1 MNKLLLCLSLGTA
14 TATAFAQA
22 PAQPTPRRGGGRG
35 QIRTEVESLG
45 PTPRTALLVGEKN
58 AGSLAIIDP
67 VKLEVVARIP
77 VEAQPHEVAT
87 DGRFAYISNAGA
99 NTAITVV
106 DVAGQKRAP
115 SIDTGLFGSFHGLNV
130 VNGKLYVSHEN
141 TRMITRY
148 DPATQKFDWAL
159 GTGGGSHLL
168 IITPDERT
176 IFTANSNTT
185 LITILEATA
194 GGRGGAAA
202 APASPG
208 GASPAQ
214 QVAMNVLL
222 QSQAAPAIAAAAAR
236 TDLVRASLT
245 EPASLATRTT
255 ALAQLELDLALARA
269 DAFARL
275 QASPA
280 RLTPTLV
287 PGLATASLTPPAGTA
302 TGGGTNW
309 RFTSF
314 PGDTRLEGMAL
325 SPDGRELWVVNMNVR
340 PMTMTVINVPEKK
353 LVETFPLKTTFTN
366 RMRFTP
372 DGKHVLMNELQGTE
386 LVILDAVTHQEVKR
400 LEVGAGGEGIFLD
413 PDGSRAFYAVSNG
426 NKLAVIDL
434 KTFTV
439 IKEIT
444 GLQNPDGMDWYVAK

>member
-1 MNKLLLCLSLGTA
+1 MRILPFITA
-14 TATAFAQA
+14 LFASATAFAQQ
-22 PAQPTPRRGGGRG
+22 PAQPAGRAGGGRG

-67 VKLEVVARIP
+67 VKLEIVARIP
-77 VEAQPHEVAT
+77 VENQPHEVAT
-87 DGRFAYISNAGA
+87 DGKYAYVGNAGA
-99 NTAITVV
+99 NTAIIVV
-106 DVAGQKRAP
+106 NVAEQKREP
-115 SIDTGLFGSFHGLNV
+115 SIDTGIFGSFHGLNV
-130 VNGKLYVSHEN
+130 VNGKLYVSHEG
-141 TRMITRY
+141 TRMVTRW
-148 DPATQKFDWAL
+148 DPATRKFDWAL

-185 LITILEATA
+185 LITILEAGQ
-194 GGRGGAAA
+194 GGRGGAAPAA
-202 APASPG
+202 APAG
-208 GASPAQ
+208 VSPAQ

-222 QSQAAPAIAAAAAR
+222 QSQAAPAIAVATAR
-236 TDLVRASLT
+236 SELLRASLA
-245 EPASLATRTT
+245 EPATVAARAA
-255 ALAQLELDLALARA
+255 ALGQLELALAGARA
-269 DAFARL
+269 DAFAKL
-275 QASPA
+275 QSSSN
-280 RLTPTLV
+280 RLTPALV
-287 PGLATASLTPPAGTA
+287 QSLATASLTAPTTTV

-340 PMTMTVINVPEKK
+340 PMTMTVINVPDKK
-353 LVETFPLKTTFTN
+353 LVATFPLQTVFTN

-372 DGKHVLMNELQGTE
+372 DGKHVLMNELMGTD

-400 LEVGAGGEGIFLD
+400 INVGAGGEGIFLD
-413 PDGSRAFYAVSNG
+413 PDGTRAFYAVSNG

-439 IKEIT
+439 IKEIP

>member
-1 MNKLLLCLSLGTA
+1 MHRVLPWFLLAAA
-14 TATAFAQA
+14 TTLAQA
-22 PAQPTPRRGGGRG
+22 PAQPAPGRG
-35 QIRTEVESLG
+35 VGRASVRTEVESLG
-45 PTPRTALLVGEKN
+45 PTPKVALLVGEKN

-67 VKLEVVARIP
+67 AKLEVVARIP
-77 VEAQPHEVAT
+77 VESQPHEVAT
-87 DGRFAYISNAGA
+87 DGKYAYISNAGA

-106 DVAGQKRAP
+106 DVAAQRRAP

-130 VNGKLYVSHEN
+130 VNGKLYVSHEG

-148 DPATQKFDWAL
+148 DPATKKFDWAL

-176 IFTANSNTT
+176 IFTANSNTS

-194 GGRGGAAA
+194 GGRGGAVPT
-202 APASPG
+202 PAPG
-208 GASPAQ
+208 GPSPAQ

-222 QSQAAPAIAAAAAR
+222 QSSAVPAIAAANARAELVRISLAEPAALAAR
-236 TDLVRASLT
+236 TADLGR
-245 EPASLATRTT
+245 
-255 ALAQLELDLALARA
+255 LELELALARA
-269 DAFARL
+269 DAFAKV

-280 RLTPTLV
+280 RLAPSLV
-287 PGLATASLTPPAGTA
+287 PGLATASLTPPTTA
-302 TGGGTNW
+302 VAGGGTNW

-366 RMRFTP
+366 RMKFTP

-413 PDGSRAFYAVSNG
+413 PDGTRAFYAVSNG

-439 IKEIT
+439 IKEIP
-444 GLQNPDGMDWYVAK
+444 GLQNPDGMDWYVAR